1 MSNKNFFGKWKYQQV
16 DAIGNSIVAQT
27 FNTRRRRN
35 ISYNDDKRTS
45 SRLSM
50 KNEIS
55 GSEFNLKYTPE
66 IVRLS
71 DGYKLQ
77 TGSCVLYQE
86 PGDPIEAWFVYNIIY
101 KELDRTIDVMVI
113 RLVDW
118 EFLEREYNF
127 TFNAGDDKYNELI
140 IFSEFDVIMAD
151 SWYQTIKVS
160 SYDSYKSDLKK
171 TKNIDDFTDK
181 HRYVRYLFDVAN
193 RCLREINYG
202 LFKEQCT
209 REDGA
214 LENFKRLISS
224 GHGKRLLNSNHGD
237 INKRIKK
244 ANIEKVEEVVV
255 EKKIPEVVDLT
266 DIKDD
271 PIVEEENVATTEN
284 RNDLNVKEKNVSF
297 IENRNDTKLHEKSV
311 TKIENENE
319 NEIEPELKESVPF
332 DSEHQED
339 NPSDYTEQISEK
351 TQTEVA
357 HESAKENTEE
367 IHIFPIENNSKTP
380 VSIPAPSL
388 NILSDKENFE
398 VKEKSKFKSLFV
410 SDNIIADS
418 PEKEIIADVSK
429 IDTKSTEPTLGLLS
443 KRGNKDENLAIEAED
458 EMNNSDFLPNEN
470 VAKTIFPVHIDDF
483 DKKVLIS
490 PSPELVSRKR
500 KKGKIVVNPDV
511 MNQVPSSEYSSSSAS
526 TVNEPE
532 AKKRKIQII
541 TESSEYKQKLK
552 LPTDNSTTPA
562 PITNDAQELPNLE
575 SKEPSVD
582 FKEPSVESK
591 ESNSEAKVANAEP
604 KESNAESKGA
614 NVLSKVSNLEKI
626 ECVSELNSVPAA
638 QKWEA
643 PMANPEPITNRPDV
657 FTVFQTMLAK
667 SNELLFRE
675 EAVEKIYTKLS
686 SFANAAVL
694 ETSAYIVSGKE
705 GSGKLYTIE
714 KIIDHFLEMFDVPFK
729 PVVME
734 YKEYMQSGKFLVEA
748 FLREMLATLKK
759 ESKFL
764 KVNRKPKFVI
774 IIDDFE
780 KFFTKNPDF
789 LHLLLTCARK
799 MKCGFFFICI
809 YNEKENERVIR
820 ADLRLT
826 SYTYTQL
833 AHIIKNTLERES
845 KKFAFFSDMKTG
857 ALVFTLNEATRLDLE
872 KNKSG
877 YGWNDPIFQEQSLT
891 YLTDLA
897 FKRENTLDTVF
908 TYAFSAI
915 TLLQELY
922 YNSHSGQNVF
932 KNFYLSKNT
941 RASNDKY
948 NTVVK
953 RSFII
958 SVKHIEK
965 TIEFLKIVELKE
977 SVQSLQTTSKFV
989 LWVLIKLSDRGFKK
1003 HVSLSIFF
1011 QFLENSLIENI
1022 NSPIL
1027 KNVISVLTT
1036 NGKIEINVFNWEYLF
1051 AELAKSNLI
1060 NIRRSTN
1067 GRIVDI
1073 SLINKTAM
1081 EYMLKEFSN
1090 SLKKY

>member
-16 DAIGNSIVAQT
+16 DAIGNPIVAQT

-160 SYDSYKSDLKK
+160 SYDSYKSDIKK
-171 TKNIDDFTDK
+171 TKNIDDFIDK

-193 RCLREINYG
+193 RCLREINYD

-209 REDGA
+209 REEGA

-224 GHGKRLLNSNHGD
+224 GHGKRLLNSDHGN

-244 ANIEKVEEVVV
+244 TNNKKVEEVVV
-255 EKKIPEVVDLT
+255 VGKKIPEVVDLT

-271 PIVEEENVATTEN
+271 PIVEEEQNVAITEN
-284 RNDLNVKEKNVSF
+284 ENDLNVEEKIASSTGNGNDLRSKEKNV
-297 IENRNDTKLHEKSV
+297 TKLE
-311 TKIENENE
+311 I
-319 NEIEPELKESVPF
+319 EIEPKVKESVPSDF
-332 DSEHQED
+332 EHQQD
-339 NPSDYTEQISEK
+339 KLSDYTEQLHENPQSD
-351 TQTEVA
+351 VVP
-357 HESAKENTEE
+357 ESAQENTEE
-367 IHIFPIENNSKTP
+367 NDVSPIENNSKTP
-380 VSIPAPSL
+380 VSTSAPSL
-388 NILSDKENFE
+388 NIFSDKENFE
-398 VKEKSKFKSLFV
+398 VKDKSKTKSLFI
-410 SDNIIADS
+410 SDNVINDS
-418 PEKEIIADVSK
+418 PSKEFVTDVSK
-429 IDTKSTEPTLGLLS
+429 IDTESTTPTLGPLLKKGS
-443 KRGNKDENLAIEAED
+443 EIEMLAIEAED
-458 EMNNSDFLPNEN
+458 KMNESDFLPNEN
-470 VAKTIFPVHIDDF
+470 VVKTIFPVHIDDF
-483 DKKVLIS
+483 DKKVYIA
-490 PSPELVSRKR
+490 PSSELVSKKRKR
-500 KKGKIVVNPDV
+500 GKIVVNPDV
-511 MNQVPSSEYSSSSAS
+511 INQVPSSEYSSSS
-526 TVNEPE
+526 TVNEPG

-541 TESSEYKQKLK
+541 TELSEYNQKLK
-552 LPTDNSTTPA
+552 LPTDNSTTPT
-562 PITNDAQELPNLE
+562 PLTNEVQKVSNLE
-575 SKEPSVD
+575 SKEPSV
-582 FKEPSVESK
+582 ESK
-591 ESNSEAKVANAEP
+591 EFNAKS
-604 KESNAESKGA
+604 KDSNAESKVA

-626 ECVSELNSVPAA
+626 ECVFKLNAIPTE
-638 QKWEA
+638 QQWEA
-643 PMANPEPITNRPDV
+643 PRANPEPNTNTPDV

-686 SFANAAVL
+686 SFVNKDVP

-714 KIIDHFLEMFDVPFK
+714 KITEYFSKTFDIPFR

-734 YKEYMQSGKFLVEA
+734 YKESMQSGFFLLKA
-748 FLREMLATLKK
+748 FIKEMLATLKK
-759 ESKFL
+759 ESNFFS
-764 KVNRKPKFVI
+764 VNRKPNFFV
-774 IIDDFE
+774 IIDDFD
-780 KFFTKNPDF
+780 KFLKKYPDF
-789 LHLLLTCARK
+789 LPLLLTCVK
-799 MKCGFFFICI
+799 KIKCGFFFICI
-809 YNEKENERVIR
+809 YNEKENERFIR

-833 AHIIKNTLERES
+833 EHIIKITLEREA
-845 KKFAFFSDMKTG
+845 KKFAFFTDVKTG
-857 ALVFTLNEATRLDLE
+857 ALIFTLNEATRLDLE
-872 KNKSG
+872 RKKSG
-877 YGWNDPIFQEQSLT
+877 YVWYHAVFHEQSLK

-897 FKRENTLDTVF
+897 FKRENTLKTVF

-922 YNSHSGQNVF
+922 HNAHSGQNVF
-932 KNFYLSKNT
+932 KNFYLPKTKRIS
-941 RASNDKY
+941 SNKY
-948 NTVVK
+948 NKVVK
-953 RSFII
+953 TPFNI

-965 TIEFLKIVELKE
+965 TIDFLKVTEIKK

-989 LWVLIKLSDRGFKK
+989 LWVMIKLSDRGIKR
-1003 HVSLSIFF
+1003 HVPLSIFF
-1011 QFLENSLIENI
+1011 QFLENSLIANI

-1051 AELAKSNLI
+1051 AELEKTSLI
-1060 NIRRSTN
+1060 NIRRSAN
-1067 GRIVDI
+1067 GKIVDI
-1073 SLINKTAM
+1073 SLRNKTAM
-1081 EYMLKEFSN
+1081 EYMLIEFSDA
-1090 SLKKY
+1090 LKKY

>member
-16 DAIGNSIVAQT
+16 DTLGNPIVAQT

-35 ISYNDDKRTS
+35 ISYNDDKRAS
-45 SRLSM
+45 SRLAM

-127 TFNAGDDKYNELI
+127 TLDAGDDKYNELI

-160 SYDSYKSDLKK
+160 SYDSYKSDIKK
-171 TKNIDDFTDK
+171 TKNIDDFIDK

-193 RCLREINYG
+193 RCLREINYD

-209 REDGA
+209 REEGA

-224 GHGKRLLNSNHGD
+224 GHGKRLLNSNHGN
-237 INKRIKK
+237 INKKIKK
-244 ANIEKVEEVVV
+244 TNIEKVEEEEVVV
-255 EKKIPEVVDLT
+255 VGKKIPEVVDLT

-271 PIVEEENVATTEN
+271 PIVKEEQNVAITEKG
-284 RNDLNVKEKNVSF
+284 NDQNVEEKNSLSIENENDIKTKEKDVP
-297 IENRNDTKLHEKSV
+297 
-311 TKIENENE
+311 KIENE
-319 NEIEPELKESVPF
+319 IESKLKESLPS
-332 DSEHQED
+332 DAEQQQD
-339 NPSDYTEQISEK
+339 NPSDYTEQLLEKPQSE
-351 TQTEVA
+351 VVP
-357 HESAKENTEE
+357 ESAQENTEKK
-367 IHIFPIENNSKTP
+367 HVSSIENNFKRP
-380 VSIPAPSL
+380 VFIPAPLL
-388 NILSDKENFE
+388 NVLSDKENFE
-398 VKEKSKFKSLFV
+398 VKDKSKTKSLFI
-410 SDNIIADS
+410 SDSVVTDS
-418 PEKEIIADVSK
+418 PGKEVATDVSK
-429 IDTKSTEPTLGLLS
+429 IDTESTNPTLGPLS
-443 KRGNKDENLAIEAED
+443 KKGNEDENLAIEAED
-458 EMNNSDFLPNEN
+458 QMNESDFLPNEN
-470 VAKTIFPVHIDDF
+470 VVKTIFPVHIDDF
-483 DKKVLIS
+483 DKKVYIA
-490 PSPELVSRKR
+490 PSPELVSKKRKR
-500 KKGKIVVNPDV
+500 GKIVVNPDV
-511 MNQVPSSEYSSSSAS
+511 MNQVPLSEYSSSSKS
-526 TVNEPE
+526 NDNEPE

-552 LPTDNSTTPA
+552 LPTDNSTTPT
-562 PITNDAQELPNLE
+562 PLTNDVQEVPNLE
-575 SKEPSVD
+575 SKQHSVD
-582 FKEPSVESK
+582 FKEPSVKSK
-591 ESNSEAKVANAEP
+591 ESNATPNGF
-604 KESNAESKGA
+604 NAESKVT
-614 NVLSKVSNLEKI
+614 NVLSQVSNLEKI
-626 ECVSELNSVPAA
+626 ERATKLNSVPTA

-643 PMANPEPITNRPDV
+643 PRANPEPSTNRSGV
-657 FTVFQTMLAK
+657 FTVFQTILAK

-675 EAVEKIYTKLS
+675 EAVEKIYTRLS
-686 SFANAAVL
+686 SFANTTVP

-714 KIIDHFLEMFDVPFK
+714 KITEYFLEMFDVPFR

-734 YKEYMQSGKFLVEA
+734 YKEYMQSGNFLVEA
-748 FLREMLATLKK
+748 FIKEMLATLKK

-764 KVNRKPKFVI
+764 KANIKPKFVVI
-774 IIDDFE
+774 LDDFE

-799 MKCGFFFICI
+799 IKCEFFFICI

-820 ADLRLT
+820 ANLRLT

-833 AHIIKNTLERES
+833 AHIIKITLEREA
-845 KKFAFFSDMKTG
+845 KKFAFFTDVKTG
-857 ALVFTLNEATRLDLE
+857 AFVFTLNEATRLDLE
-872 KNKSG
+872 QNKFG
-877 YGWNDPIFQEQSLT
+877 YVWYDPVFQEQTLK

-897 FKRENTLDTVF
+897 FKRENTLETIF
-908 TYAFSAI
+908 TYAFSSI
-915 TLLQELY
+915 TLIQELY

-932 KNFYLSKNT
+932 KNFYLAKNKRT
-941 RASNDKY
+941 FSDKY
-948 NTVVK
+948 NKAVK
-953 RSFII
+953 TSFVI

-965 TIEFLKIVELKE
+965 TIDFLKVKE
-977 SVQSLQTTSKFV
+977 IKKSVQSLQTTSKFV
-989 LWVLIKLSDRGFKK
+989 LWVMIKLSDRGFKK
-1003 HVSLSIFF
+1003 HVPLSIFF

-1051 AELAKSNLI
+1051 AELAKLNLI
-1060 NIRRSTN
+1060 NIRKSVN

-1073 SLINKTAM
+1073 SLINKTTM
-1081 EYMLKEFSN
+1081 EYMLIEFSDA
-1090 SLKKY
+1090 LKKY